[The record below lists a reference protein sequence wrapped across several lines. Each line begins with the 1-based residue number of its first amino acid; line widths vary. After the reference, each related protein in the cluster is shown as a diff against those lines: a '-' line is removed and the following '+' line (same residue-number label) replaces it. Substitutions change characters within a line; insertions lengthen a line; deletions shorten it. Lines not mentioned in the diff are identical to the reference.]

1 MAKTCRKMIQETIRL
16 GGIGGDVMVQDTD
29 MWHYEWNMGLEML
42 SNLGECGGGMGRRA
56 RY

>member
-1 MAKTCRKMIQETIRL
+1 MI
-16 GGIGGDVMVQDTD
+16 QDTD

-42 SNLGECGGGMGRRA
+42 SNLGECGGGMGRLA